1 MSKEVTVEELREK
14 LDEILAEVENG
25 EAMTVTRA
33 GKRIGTLS
41 PSPGHVG
48 VLYPFRDFDFG
59 PPIPGLGDEAVR
71 QLIEERDRERSGK
84 KHGL

>member
-14 LDEILAEVENG
+14 FDELLAAVENG
-25 EAMTVTRA
+25 EALTLTRD
-33 GKRIGTLS
+33 GKQIGTVN
-41 PSPGHVG
+41 PSVARRG
-48 VLYPFRDFDFG
+48 VLYPFRNLNLSPG
-59 PPIPGLGDEAVR
+59 IPGLGDEAVR